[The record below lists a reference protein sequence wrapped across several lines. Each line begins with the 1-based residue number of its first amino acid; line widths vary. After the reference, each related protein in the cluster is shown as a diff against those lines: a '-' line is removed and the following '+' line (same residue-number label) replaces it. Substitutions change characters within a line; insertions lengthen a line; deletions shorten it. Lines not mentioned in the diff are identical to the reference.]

1 MDAFI
6 RQLKRYRAENGLS
19 QSELGTR
26 LGVHYMTIT
35 RWELG
40 ICKPRLPQMHRI
52 QKFFEEN
59 DVFFDPLFPIVD
71 EVTAMKV
78 KLDEILEKLK
88 YLTS

>member
-1 MDAFI
+1 M
-6 RQLKRYRAENGLS
+6 KRYRAEKDLS
-19 QSELGTR
+19 QAELGAQ

-40 ICKPRLPQMHRI
+40 TCKPRAAQLHRI

-59 DVFFDPLFPIVD
+59 DEFFDPLFPIVD
-71 EVTAMKV
+71 EVVAMRS
-78 KLDEILEKLK
+78 KLDEILEKLN